1 MIESYGALT
10 DRDIDGMRD
19 LIEAHLDSLEREQ
32 KSKRTI
38 GARRAVL
45 RQAHR
50 ELPSGLD
57 DVCQDD
63 IETWLANPSWSR
75 WTPHTY
81 FSHLRGFYR
90 WAYKKGEMTLD
101 PTVDMKAPPSGLMR
115 PNPLTEVELRK
126 ALQRS
131 CEPWY
136 SCIMLGV
143 GAGLRASEL
152 AAIRREDITA
162 EEVHVRNGKG
172 GKERYVTT
180 SDTLWSWARD
190 KPSGL
195 LVRRRD
201 GAGVTGQYL
210 SCQQWE
216 YWPSIGLNNMY
227 LHRLRHTFC
236 TTMWQARADPL
247 VIRDEMGH
255 TSIATTQAYAVPAR
269 VERRNAIAAIDCL
282 LREHQPGLSRL
293 VSADPHP
300 EGH

>member
-1 MIESYGALT
+1 MS
-10 DRDIDGMRD
+10 D
-19 LIEAHLDSLEREQ
+19 LIDAHLDALKGERNPRKAE
-32 KSKRTI
+32 KTI
-38 GARRAVL
+38 RARGSVL

-50 ELPSGLD
+50 QLPNGVDAVST
-57 DVCQDD
+57 DD
-63 IETWLANPSWSR
+63 IDIWLSNPNWAR

-81 FSHLRGFYR
+81 FGHLRGFYK
-90 WAYKKGEMTLD
+90 WAYTEGEMTFD
-101 PTVDMKAPPSGLMR
+101 PTADMKSPPCGLSR
-115 PNPLTEVELRK
+115 PNPLTAAELAQ
-126 ALQRS
+126 ALR
-131 CEPWY
+131 CAREPWY

-152 AAIRREDITA
+152 AAIRREDITE
-162 EEVHVRNGKG
+162 EEVHVRCGKG

-190 KPSGL
+190 KPPGL
-195 LVRRRD
+195 LVRRPRD

-216 YWPSIGLNNMY
+216 YWPSIGLQNMY

-255 TSIATTQAYAVPAR
+255 ASISTTQLYAVPAR
-269 VERRNAIAAIDCL
+269 IERRNAIAAIDAL
-282 LREHQPGLSRL
+282 LREHQPDGSRL
-293 VSADPHP
+293 VSTAA
-300 EGH
+300 